1 MNSCNNKSSII
12 LPNPITQVASM
23 PYDLYLSLQ
32 GNYFL
37 GSTEELSF
45 GNGRNAWAGL
55 FNPCNSGVNLHV
67 YFWEVS
73 NTGDSPIRAQIW
85 FNSGP
90 PGRATRVASVTPANT
105 ALCQPPRANIK
116 FLQASN
122 VIGDPEGGVK
132 AFVRR
137 APEKTTISDVEVG
150 KFIMPPGGSFVI
162 SLGTPEAPNEPGY
175 ATVSFSWF
183 EVKIDSHSWE
193 YNDRRDTR

>member
-1 MNSCNNKSSII
+1 MNSCSNNNNNNNYNKSSIL

-23 PYDLYLSLQ
+23 PYALYLSLQ

-37 GSTEELSF
+37 GSTEELQF

-55 FNPCNSGVNLHV
+55 FNPLNSGVNLHV
-67 YFWEVS
+67 YFWGVS

-85 FNSGP
+85 FNSDP
-90 PGRATRVASVTPANT
+90 PGRPTRVSSVTPTNT
-105 ALCQPPRANIK
+105 ALCPPPRTSIK

-137 APEKTTISDVEVG
+137 AAAKTTISDVEVG

-162 SLGTPEAPNEPGY
+162 SLGTPEAPDEPGR
-175 ATVSFSWF
+175 ATVGFAWF
-183 EVKIDSHSWE
+183 EVK
-193 YNDRRDTR
+193 

>member
-1 MNSCNNKSSII
+1 MNSCNSNKSSIL

-23 PYDLYLSLQ
+23 PYALYLSLQ

-37 GSTEELSF
+37 GSTEELEF

-67 YFWEVS
+67 YFWGVS

-85 FNSGP
+85 FNSDP
-90 PGRATRVASVTPANT
+90 PGRPTRVTTVTSGNT
-105 ALCQPPRANIK
+105 ALCPPPRTSIK

-122 VIGDPEGGVK
+122 VFGDPVGGVK

-137 APEKTTISDVEVG
+137 AAGKTTISDVEVG
-150 KFIMPPGGSFVI
+150 KFILPPCGSFVI
-162 SLGTPEAPNEPGY
+162 SLGTPEAPNEPGR
-175 ATVSFSWF
+175 ATVGFAWF
-183 EVKIDSHSWE
+183 EVERDSQCL
-193 YNDRRDTR
+193 NK